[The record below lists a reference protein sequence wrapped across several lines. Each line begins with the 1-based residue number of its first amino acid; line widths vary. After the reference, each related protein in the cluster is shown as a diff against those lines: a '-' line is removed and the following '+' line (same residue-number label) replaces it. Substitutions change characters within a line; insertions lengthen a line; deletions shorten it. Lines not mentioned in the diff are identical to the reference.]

1 MSVSDTTALSFILGG
16 NRTPAGL
23 PGLEPPEK
31 ELQLQFIFFLL
42 DIPAEIELGPRKT
55 DDAVEASLHLRRE
68 IAPSHEAL
76 RFLANRIQGLHEIS
90 LFQLAGIVW
99 HERSESGC
107 GYLGTLDVGFSRST
121 NFASSFP
128 ICRSQTISSGILSG
142 GRTAFESVKTRVI
155 LMTRP
160 SCTYS
165 DR

>member
-1 MSVSDTTALSFILGG
+1 MPVGPS
-16 NRTPAGL
+16 
-23 PGLEPPEK
+23 GLELRLQ
-31 ELQLQFIFFLL
+31 ELQLKLVLGLF
-42 DIPAEIELGPRKT
+42 DIPAEIELGPRKA
-55 DDAVEASLHLRRE
+55 DDAVEAGLHFRRE
-68 IAPSHEAL
+68 IPPSHKAL

-121 NFASSFP
+121 NLASSFP